1 MAELTN
7 FERVKIQMEYVVPL
21 IKDLQALLGEDTI
34 NDALKRRAR
43 ESEVSIDSGK
53 QPDFSRM
60 TDGAKM
66 FAEGGALDY
75 DIIASG
81 DDHFD
86 MDVKRCQYAEMMDEL
101 GGREFG
107 HLLVCNRVF
116 RRSQTNWDDAYADP
130 NDNAGCRLLRFSLS
144 AGAHELTQLF
154 SGKLQHY
161 SSRE

>member
-1 MAELTN
+1 MTDLTN

-66 FAEGGALDY
+66 FAEGGALEY

-81 DDHFD
+81 NDQFD
-86 MDVKRCQYAEMMDEL
+86 MNVNGCQYAEMMDEL

-107 HLLVCNRVF
+107 HLLVCNRDFAAAKRIGMTLTRTQTRMQGADHCDF
-116 RRSQTNWDDAYADP
+116 RYRPARR
-130 NDNAGCRLLRFSLS
+130 G
-144 AGAHELTQLF
+144 
-154 SGKLQHY
+154 
-161 SSRE
+161 

>member
-1 MAELTN
+1 MTELTN

-107 HLLVCNRVF
+107 HLLVCNRDFAAAKRIGMTLTRTQTRMEGADYCDF
-116 RRSQTNWDDAYADP
+116 RYRPARR
-130 NDNAGCRLLRFSLS
+130 G
-144 AGAHELTQLF
+144 
-154 SGKLQHY
+154 
-161 SSRE
+161 

>member
-1 MAELTN
+1 MTELTN

-107 HLLVCNRVF
+107 HLLLCNRDFAAAKRIGMALTRTQTKMQGADYCDF
-116 RRSQTNWDDAYADP
+116 RYRPA
-130 NDNAGCRLLRFSLS
+130 RKR
-144 AGAHELTQLF
+144 
-154 SGKLQHY
+154 
-161 SSRE
+161 

>member
-1 MAELTN
+1 MTELTN

-66 FAEGGALDY
+66 FAEGGALEY

-81 DDHFD
+81 SDQFD
-86 MDVKRCQYAEMMDEL
+86 MNVNACQYAEMMEEL

-107 HLLVCNRVF
+107 HLLVCNRDFAAAKRIGMTLTRTQTRMEGADYCDF
-116 RRSQTNWDDAYADP
+116 RYRPARR
-130 NDNAGCRLLRFSLS
+130 G
-144 AGAHELTQLF
+144 
-154 SGKLQHY
+154 
-161 SSRE
+161 

>member
-1 MAELTN
+1 MTELTN

-107 HLLVCNRVF
+107 HLLVCNRDFAAAKRIGMTLTRTQTIMRGADYCDF
-116 RRSQTNWDDAYADP
+116 RYRPARTS
-130 NDNAGCRLLRFSLS
+130 
-144 AGAHELTQLF
+144 
-154 SGKLQHY
+154 
-161 SSRE
+161 

>member
-34 NDALKRRAR
+34 NDALKRRVR

-107 HLLVCNRVF
+107 HLLVCNRDFAAAKRIGMTLTRTQTIMRGADYCDF
-116 RRSQTNWDDAYADP
+116 RYRPARTS
-130 NDNAGCRLLRFSLS
+130 
-144 AGAHELTQLF
+144 
-154 SGKLQHY
+154 
-161 SSRE
+161 

>member
-34 NDALKRRAR
+34 NDALKRRVR

-107 HLLVCNRVF
+107 HLLVCNRDFVAAKRIGMTLTRTQTIMRGADYCDF
-116 RRSQTNWDDAYADP
+116 RYRPARTS
-130 NDNAGCRLLRFSLS
+130 
-144 AGAHELTQLF
+144 
-154 SGKLQHY
+154 
-161 SSRE
+161 

>member
-7 FERVKIQMEYVVPL
+7 FERVKIQREYVVPL

-43 ESEVSIDSGK
+43 DSEVSIDSGK

-107 HLLVCNRVF
+107 HFLVCNRDFVAAKRIGMTLTRTQTIMRGADYCDF
-116 RRSQTNWDDAYADP
+116 RYRPARTS
-130 NDNAGCRLLRFSLS
+130 
-144 AGAHELTQLF
+144 
-154 SGKLQHY
+154 
-161 SSRE
+161 